1 MSEEQ
6 AAYLTG
12 RDARARAANAREIE
26 SMLRVERRTLRRWT
40 STAIACATPAERRR
54 AIARLRRRV
63 AALEAAVKAMGGA
76 A

>member
-6 AAYLTG
+6 AAYVTR
-12 RDARARAANAREIE
+12 RDARLRAAHTRELE
-26 SMLRVERRTLRRWT
+26 SMLRVERRAMVRWT

-54 AIARLRRRV
+54 ALARLRRRV
-63 AALEAAVKAMGGA
+63 AALDAAVCAMGGA

>member
-6 AAYLTG
+6 AAYVTG
-12 RDARARAANAREIE
+12 REARIRARHTREIE
-26 SMLRVERRTLRRWT
+26 SMLRVERRAMERWT

-54 AIARLRRRV
+54 AISRLRRRV
-63 AALEAAVKAMGGA
+63 AALDAAVRAMGGA